1 MSESTDINYTELNDF
16 CSAYP
21 QDARVR
27 THERLGQHT
36 SFKCGGYADFFCDVL
51 TIRGLQKV
59 VEFSQRTTAPLHI
72 LGNGTD
78 VLIKDQG
85 VRGIVIRL
93 TGEPFTTIEQVDEK
107 RFQVGARVA
116 LSELLYT
123 TADLGLNGLQ
133 ALSGIPA
140 TVGGALTLNAGAYG
154 ERISS
159 LVEEITVMTRNGEVR
174 HVPAK
179 DLVFQ
184 YRKGPF
190 EHGEII
196 LQALLVFTQG
206 SRSKILR
213 QALDVAVTRDFKL
226 PHGYSAGCI
235 FKNPTDISAG
245 TLIEKSG
252 LKGLSLEGAY
262 VSEKHGNIIINNRQA
277 HSDHVLKLI
286 DIVRKQV
293 KEKQGVDLSLEIK
306 IWE

>member
-1 MSESTDINYTELNDF
+1 MSEVIHIDYAELKDF
-16 CSAYP
+16 FIAFP
-21 QDARVR
+21 HEGIVR

-51 TIRGLQKV
+51 TIQGLQKIV
-59 VEFSQRTTAPLHI
+59 GFCHRTSARLNI

-85 VRGIVIRL
+85 VQGIVIRL
-93 TGEPFTTIEQVDEK
+93 TGAPFTAIEHLDGN
-107 RFQVGARVA
+107 RFRVGSRVA
-116 LSELLYT
+116 LSELLYA
-123 TADLGLNGLQ
+123 TANLGLNGLQ

-154 ERISS
+154 ERIAT
-159 LVEEITVMTRNGEVR
+159 LVEEITVMSCDGEII
-174 HVPAK
+174 HFPK
-179 DLVFQ
+179 EKLVFQ

-190 EHGEII
+190 ANGEII
-196 LQALLVFTQG
+196 LNTVLKFTQG
-206 SRSKILR
+206 NRKEILKH
-213 QALDVAVTRDFKL
+213 ALDVAVTRDFKL

-245 TLIEKSG
+245 ALIEKSG
-252 LKGLSLEGAY
+252 LKGANIQGAY
-262 VSEKHGNIIINNRQA
+262 VSEKHGNIIINNRNA
-277 HSDHVLKLI
+277 HSDHVLELI

-306 IWE
+306 IWG